1 MMEQPKP
8 SVKLPKVSQLGYAV
22 ADIEKACKY
31 YESTLG
37 IGPFCP
43 PFEVD
48 MSGAVFKGKPV
59 QTKIKVAF
67 VQWGDVQI
75 ELIQP
80 LDSRN
85 PYTEYLARH
94 GDGIHHLGF
103 TVTDMDVMKAEF
115 ANMEGLLWPGQFV
128 DTELV
133 LTIEPNAVT
142 IPASAVVTGQEGTFA
157 FVVGPD
163 NKVAK
168 RLLKVNRTQNNT
180 VIIDDGLRS
189 GETVITDGQMR
200 LVPGALVEIKAV
212 NAAQRRSK

>member
-1 MMEQPKP
+1 MAEQPKP
-8 SVKLPKVSQLGYAV
+8 SIKLPKVSQLGYVV
-22 ADIEKACKY
+22 ADIEKTCQY

-48 MSGAVFKGKPV
+48 MSGATFRGRPV

-80 LDSRN
+80 VEGKN

-103 TVTDMDVMKAEF
+103 TVTDIGAAKAEF
-115 ANMEGLLWPGQFV
+115 AAAGLQPIFHHDMVVMQFAYYDTSAIGGVMSELLYYKTEIPGISS
-128 DTELV
+128 E
-133 LTIEPNAVT
+133 A
-142 IPASAVVTGQEGTFA
+142 
-157 FVVGPD
+157 
-163 NKVAK
+163 
-168 RLLKVNRTQNNT
+168 
-180 VIIDDGLRS
+180 
-189 GETVITDGQMR
+189 
-200 LVPGALVEIKAV
+200 
-212 NAAQRRSK
+212 